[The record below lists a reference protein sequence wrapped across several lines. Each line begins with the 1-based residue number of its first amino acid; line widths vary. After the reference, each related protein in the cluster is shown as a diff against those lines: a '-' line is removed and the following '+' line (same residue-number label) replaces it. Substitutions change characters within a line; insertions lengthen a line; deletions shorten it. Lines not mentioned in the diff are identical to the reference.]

1 MATVQGEHWKSLT
14 DEELAALTEEQ
25 IERYIDLACA
35 QRGIR
40 LLPPEPKKPELT
52 AEPLPDVTLFKVGS
66 WYFTD
71 ENEARALLDLLYKST
86 SMVDKEW
93 TEVGKYRLS
102 KDSPLESWNAPKLER
117 SSAYSRSLYA
127 EYEAIFEKNE
137 REREAYEAKR
147 KEYDEILRQRAEV
160 ESEILTAIQDAVARI
175 NKRERLQKEFQRYL
189 DLAEGDRRV
198 AMRFFRD
205 AYPDEE
211 IPSVGI
217 EEAAVEQASG
227 D

>member
-1 MATVQGEHWKSLT
+1 
-14 DEELAALTEEQ
+14 
-25 IERYIDLACA
+25 IDLACA

-40 LLPPEPKKPELT
+40 ILEPEPQKPVLT
-52 AEPLPDVTLFKVGS
+52 AEPLPDVTQVEVGS

-86 SMVDKEW
+86 STVGKEW

-102 KDSPLESWNAPKLER
+102 KDSTLESCNAPKLEL

-147 KEYDEILRQRAEV
+147 KEYDEILRQRSEV

-175 NKRERLQKEFQRYL
+175 NKRNACR
-189 DLAEGDRRV
+189 
-198 AMRFFRD
+198 
-205 AYPDEE
+205 
-211 IPSVGI
+211 
-217 EEAAVEQASG
+217 
-227 D
+227 